1 MEIRLPK
8 KAPQSLLK
16 RAEKARWQITNGT
29 AKLRKSER
37 YGYWTVVLG
46 YRERI
51 VLFDN
56 SLYVFTKHCEYE
68 KFINTKKAI

>member
-16 RAEKARWQITNGT
+16 RAKKARWQIANGT

-37 YGYWTVVLG
+37 YGYWTVTLG
-46 YRERI
+46 YCERAI
-51 VLFDN
+51 LLDDILF
-56 SLYVFTKHCEYE
+56 VFNKHRDYE
-68 KFINTKKAI
+68 KFLNSKR